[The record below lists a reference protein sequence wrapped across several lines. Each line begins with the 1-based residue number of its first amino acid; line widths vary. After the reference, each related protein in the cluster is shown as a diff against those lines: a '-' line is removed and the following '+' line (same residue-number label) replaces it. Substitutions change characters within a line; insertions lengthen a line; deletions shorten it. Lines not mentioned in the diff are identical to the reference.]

1 MSDRL
6 LVPSSSRPE
15 MKLRDG
21 LYVGAV
27 VLVANSGQGATG
39 EDGHELPLTAL
50 VIRVYPDD
58 ETATDRF
65 GQTKPW
71 AGVRPFIDAF
81 AVVTNP
87 ATQQGE
93 PVRITKIP
101 WFEDVQRIM
110 ALQGV
115 PKTRPFPGYRVVAKM
130 EGIR

>member
-6 LVPSSSRPE
+6 VVPPSALPH

-27 VLVANSGQGATG
+27 VLLSHTGVGMTNEQGEEVPVTG
-39 EDGHELPLTAL
+39 L
-50 VIRVYPDD
+50 VIRVYPDT

-65 GQTKPW
+65 GKNKEW
-71 AGVRPFIDAF
+71 GGIRPFIDAF
-81 AVVTNP
+81 AVVP
-87 ATQQGE
+87 DADGIGE

-115 PKTRPFPGYRVVAKM
+115 PKTRPFPGYRVVARM
-130 EGIR
+130 DGIR